1 MPTRND
7 PLKQFREGVRA
18 LVGGDEQPLPLISTT
33 FSVEIRGGIA
43 AVTSVRTFR
52 NQESHDIEPTMTFPV
67 PVDAA
72 LCSLKARIDGRELVA
87 VAAPKEEARE
97 TYEVAIDSGKSAVL
111 HEELIKGVHMLNAGR
126 VAPGAEVAVTSTFVV
141 PLSFAGD
148 RPGLRIPTTVGEI
161 FGRSPLLDSDDLAV
175 SDDEHRASVR
185 IACDNGKATLLG
197 RAKPSEAGGFEVS
210 LDAPI
215 DIAVSGWKPQEL
227 KGRAADGRE
236 LRLRVSP
243 LEMSN
248 ADLDVDLLSDRSG
261 SMNGR
266 ADGDAEVRQSKFEVA
281 KCGLRSYAEGRV
293 GDKDRV
299 RVWEFSDSVNF
310 VGEAVGSAVPA
321 LVEKLQ
327 TPSGGTEFG
336 VALDALRA
344 GRVTRNVVL
353 VTDGKTWAFDPQK
366 YARCGMRITAVL
378 IGEDALE
385 GGVSHLAGITG
396 GQVFVPLES
405 NVPAAIAAAMD
416 AARLPFASVPASHGR
431 PDKFAVI
438 RRGARIE
445 VELEEKPR
453 TGNATDY
460 DRWVG
465 ALSAYLSLPSMEQ
478 EEAAALA
485 AQEGIVCHLTSLV
498 LVDDAAETRDGVP
511 ATRKVA
517 MSRPRSAMLYRS
529 GLAEQRLAESS
540 ARLCA
545 RSSPFGNPVRPAE
558 PAKAPA
564 NGMDAVQRAIQAVQR
579 VSIASSLEGA
589 VKLISWNTAPDA
601 LRQGDLSSLSES
613 IAETIRLGAARPEI
627 DAAAKEAGLDPVV
640 FMVGLLARAAA
651 NENRTAARIA
661 RVIFGPSPVAF
672 VAAAAA
678 TIGL

>member
-18 LVGGDEQPLPLISTT
+18 LIRGDEQPVPLISTA

-43 AVTSVRTFR
+43 AVTSERMFR
-52 NQESHDIEPTMTFPV
+52 NEESQDIEPTMTFPV
-67 PVDAA
+67 PVDAV

-97 TYEVAIDSGKSAVL
+97 TYEAAIDSGGSAVL
-111 HEELIKGVHMLNAGR
+111 HEELIKGVHMLSVGR
-126 VAPGAEVAVTSTFVV
+126 VAPGAEVVVTSTFVA
-141 PLSFAGD
+141 PLGFAGD

-161 FGRSPLLDSDDLAV
+161 FGRSPLLDSDDLEV
-175 SDDEHRASVR
+175 SDHEYRASVT
-185 IACDNGKATLLG
+185 IACDNGKAMLIG
-197 RAKPSEAGGFEVS
+197 CSKPNEAGVFEVS

-243 LEMSN
+243 VERSN

-261 SMNGR
+261 SMNDR
-266 ADGDAEVRQSKFEVA
+266 ADGDAETRQSKFEVA
-281 KCGLRSYAEGRV
+281 KSGLLAYAKGRV
-293 GDKDRV
+293 GDKDRA
-299 RVWEFSDSVNF
+299 RVWEFNSSVNF

-327 TPSGGTEFG
+327 TPSGGTELG
-336 VALDALRA
+336 AALDALSA
-344 GRVTRNVVL
+344 HEASRNIVL
-353 VTDGKTWAFDPQK
+353 VTDGKSWEFDPQK
-366 YARCGMRITAVL
+366 YARCGMRVTAVL
-378 IGEDALE
+378 IGEDALD
-385 GGVSHLAGITG
+385 GGVSHLAGLTG
-396 GQVFVPLES
+396 GQVFVPLGS

-416 AARLPFASVPASHGR
+416 AARLSFASVPASHGR
-431 PDKFAVI
+431 PEKLAVI

-445 VELEEKPR
+445 VELEGKPWK
-453 TGNATDY
+453 GKATDY

-465 ALSAYLSLPSMEQ
+465 ALGAYLSLSSMEQ
-478 EEAAALA
+478 EEAVALA

-498 LVDDAAETRDGVP
+498 LVDEAAEMRVGLP

-517 MSRPRSAMLYRS
+517 MSRPRSAMLYGI
-529 GLAEQRLAESS
+529 GLADRSARVESRLAEPPSLFRDLPHRFGKKPTGLS
-540 ARLCA
+540 A
-545 RSSPFGNPVRPAE
+545 PE
-558 PAKAPA
+558 PAIPEDDLAPA
-564 NGMDAVQRAIQAVQR
+564 
-579 VSIASSLEGA
+579 SLKHA
-589 VKLISWNTAPDA
+589 VKLIRWNATPDA
-601 LRQGDLSSLSES
+601 LRQGDLSLLSQS
-613 IAETIRLGAARPEI
+613 VAEAIRLAAARPEI

-640 FMVGLLARAAA
+640 FMVGLLARAAG

-661 RVIFGPSPVAF
+661 RAIFGPSPAAF

-678 TIGL
+678 TMGL